1 MPKKHNRTDLVI
13 NLFFILACLACLIPF
28 WLILMVSL
36 TSQDALTKY
45 GYSFWP
51 REFDFVAYRYLLH
64 DAEPILRAFGVSIF
78 VTAVGTIVSLFVTSA
93 MAFSLSRKDF
103 PYRGFLS
110 FYVLITMLFGG
121 GLLPWYLVYTKFLH
135 LQDSL
140 LALII
145 PGLLGGFNVFI
156 IRTFFTTSIPP
167 SLIDSAQIDG
177 ASEYRTY
184 FSIILPLSLPVLAT
198 VGLFT
203 IVGYW
208 NDWFT
213 SLVFISN
220 DKLYN
225 LQYFLYNTLMN
236 AQYLQSIA
244 DKAHIDASSMQVQP
258 LEELRMAMAVI
269 AVLPVALVFPFLQK
283 YFVKGLTIGSVKG

>member
-1 MPKKHNRTDLVI
+1 MPNDNRTHPLI
-13 NLFFILACLACLIPF
+13 NLFFILASLVCIIPF
-28 WLILMVSL
+28 CLILMVSL
-36 TSQDALTKY
+36 SSQTSLAKY

-51 REFDFVAYRYLLH
+51 KHFDLLAYRFLMN
-64 DAEPILRAFGVSIF
+64 DAEPIMRAFGVSIL

-103 PYRGFLS
+103 PLRGFLS

-135 LQDSL
+135 FHNSL
-140 LALII
+140 LALIV

-156 IRTFFTTSIPP
+156 MRTFFTTSIPP
-167 SLIDSAQIDG
+167 SLIDSAHIDG
-177 ASEYRTY
+177 AGEYRTY
-184 FSIILPLSLPVLAT
+184 FSILLPLSLPVLAT
-198 VGLFT
+198 IGLFSV
-203 IVGYW
+203 VGYW

-236 AQYLQSIA
+236 AEYLQSIA
-244 DKAHIDASSMQVQP
+244 DKAHIDTARQVQP
-258 LEELRMAMAVI
+258 LEELRMAMAII

-283 YFVKGLTIGSVKG
+283 YFVKGLTIGAVKG

>member
-1 MPKKHNRTDLVI
+1 MRSDNRTHPAID
-13 NLFFILACLACLIPF
+13 LFFVMASLACLIPF
-28 WLILMVSL
+28 WLILMVSM
-36 TSQDALTKY
+36 TGQNALTRY

-51 REFDFVAYRYLLH
+51 AQFDFVAYRFLLH
-64 DAEPILRAFGVSIF
+64 DAEPILRSFGVSIL
-78 VTAVGTIVSLFVTSA
+78 VTAIGTFACLFVTSSL
-93 MAFSLSRKDF
+93 AFSLSRKEF
-103 PYRGFLS
+103 PLRRFLS
-110 FYVLITMLFGG
+110 LYVLVTMLFGG
-121 GLLPWYLVYTKFLH
+121 GLLPWYLVYTKLLH
-135 LQDSL
+135 VQNTL

-145 PGLLGGFNVFI
+145 PGLLSGFNVFVM
-156 IRTFFTTSIPP
+156 RTFFATSIPP
-167 SLIDSAQIDG
+167 SVVDSAQMDG
-177 ASEYRTY
+177 AGDFRTY
-184 FSIILPLSLPVLAT
+184 FSIVLPLSLPVLAT
-198 VGLFT
+198 IGLFS

-213 SLVFISN
+213 SLVFINN

-244 DKAHIDASSMQVQP
+244 DKAHIDAATLQVQP

-283 YFVKGLTIGSVKG
+283 YFVRGLTIGAVKG

>member
-1 MPKKHNRTDLVI
+1 MLEHNRTNPVI
-13 NLFFILACLACLIPF
+13 TIVFILGSLACLIPF

-36 TSQDALTKY
+36 SGQNALAKY

-51 REFDFVAYRYLLH
+51 REFDLVAYRFLIH
-64 DAEPILRAFGVSIF
+64 DAEPILRSFGVSIL
-78 VTAVGTIVSLFVTSA
+78 VTVIGTAVSLLVTSA
-93 MAFSLSRKDF
+93 LAFSLSRQDF
-103 PYRGFLS
+103 PYRGAVSLF
-110 FYVLITMLFGG
+110 VLITMLFGG

-135 LQDSL
+135 LQNTL
-140 LALII
+140 FALIV
-145 PGLLGGFNVFI
+145 PGLLGAFNVFI
-156 IRTFFTTSIPP
+156 IRTYFTTSIPP

-184 FSIILPLSLPVLAT
+184 FNIIIPLSLPVLAT
-198 VGLFT
+198 IGLFT

-213 SLVFISN
+213 SLVFIN
-220 DKLYN
+220 TDKLYN

-236 AQYLQSIA
+236 AQYLQSVA
-244 DKAHIDASSMQVQP
+244 DKAHIDAASLQVQP
-258 LEELRMAMAVI
+258 LEELRMAMAII

-283 YFVKGLTIGSVKG
+283 YFVKGLTIGAVKG

>member
-1 MPKKHNRTDLVI
+1 MPEHNRTHP
-13 NLFFILACLACLIPF
+13 FITIVFIAGSLACLIPF

-36 TSQDALTKY
+36 SGQNALAKY

-51 REFDFVAYRYLLH
+51 RQFDLVAYRFLAR
-64 DAEPILRAFGVSIF
+64 DAEPILRSFGVSIA
-78 VTAVGTIVSLFVTSA
+78 VTVIGTALSLFITSA
-93 MAFSLSRKDF
+93 LAYSLSRQDF
-103 PYRGFLS
+103 PYRGAVSLF
-110 FYVLITMLFGG
+110 VLVTMLFGG

-135 LQDSL
+135 VQNTL
-140 LALII
+140 LALIV
-145 PGLLGGFNVFI
+145 PGLLGAFNVFI
-156 IRTFFTTSIPP
+156 MRTYFTTSIPP

-184 FSIILPLSLPVLAT
+184 FNVILPLSLPVLAT
-198 VGLFT
+198 IGLFT
-203 IVGYW
+203 IVNYW

-213 SLVFISN
+213 SLVFISS

-236 AQYLQSIA
+236 AQYLQSVA
-244 DKAHIDASSMQVQP
+244 DKAHIDVSSMQVQP

-269 AVLPVALVFPFLQK
+269 AVVPVALVFPFLQK
-283 YFVKGLTIGSVKG
+283 YFVKGLTIGAVKG

>member
-1 MPKKHNRTDLVI
+1 MPNDNRTNPLI
-13 NLFFILACLACLIPF
+13 NVFFILVSLSCIIPF
-28 WLILMVSL
+28 CLILMVSL
-36 TSQDALTKY
+36 SSPTSLAQY

-51 REFDFVAYRYLLH
+51 KHFDLVAYRFLMN
-64 DAEPILRAFGVSIF
+64 DAEPIMRAFSVSIL
-78 VTAVGTIVSLFVTSA
+78 VAAVGTIVSLFVTSA
-93 MAFSLSRKDF
+93 MAFSLSRMDF
-103 PYRGFLS
+103 PLRGFLS

-135 LQDSL
+135 FQNSL
-140 LALII
+140 LALIV

-156 IRTFFTTSIPP
+156 MRTFFTTSIPP

-184 FSIILPLSLPVLAT
+184 FSIVLPLSLPVLAT
-198 VGLFT
+198 IGLFSV
-203 IVGYW
+203 VGYW

-213 SLVFISN
+213 SLVFINN

-244 DKAHIDASSMQVQP
+244 DKAHINTGSLQVQP
-258 LEELRMAMAVI
+258 LEELRMAMAII

-283 YFVKGLTIGSVKG
+283 YFVKGLTIGAVKG